1 MEYKILRLPPSLRKG
16 LKKPLGEVFCDIR
29 DLRVESDNLVCVGD
43 RVSQDALEAGFY
55 PWLIVYD
62 GRIKR
67 KYVGV
72 SSVIEQFKAKLLEVK
87 NPAGLLTPEVFR
99 VLGEVF
105 DSDEKY
111 KLYIDGEEDLV
122 TLVAIKLAPL
132 GSVVVYGQPGEG
144 LVAVEVTEG
153 MRVKVNN
160 MMERMG

>member
-1 MEYKILRLPPSLRKG
+1 
-16 LKKPLGEVFCDIR
+16 
-29 DLRVESDNLVCVGD
+29 
-43 RVSQDALEAGFY
+43 
-55 PWLIVYD
+55 
-62 GRIKR
+62 
-67 KYVGV
+67 
-72 SSVIEQFKAKLLEVK
+72 
-87 NPAGLLTPEVFR
+87 LLTPEVFR